1 METTSAFKHPMGFK
15 QERLVFIPLNEEE
28 NTLSLTVKKLAQ
40 QDETTIHDLLLEAL
54 NLLLAKHHIEIGGN
68 PQRQLFS
75 FIANEEKPKQPEK
88 CGFKDCKGVAVAVGR
103 YVPKNQTMG
112 LCRLHLGVAQSHGS
126 RVWSDVKLLAA
137 KEV

>member
-1 METTSAFKHPMGFK
+1 MTRLPNPKSTDGFNIKARNEAERKIVADLK
-15 QERLVFIPLNEEE
+15 QLAIQDCVEISDLVFEGI
-28 NTLSLTVKKLAQ
+28 
-40 QDETTIHDLLLEAL
+40 LLMFKA
-54 NLLLAKHHIEIGGN
+54 HHWPPGN
-68 PQRQLFS
+68 PQLQLCGFLNGG
-75 FIANEEKPKQPEK
+75 IEQPKVREK
-88 CGFKDCKGVAVAVGR
+88 CGFKGCDGDAVAVGR